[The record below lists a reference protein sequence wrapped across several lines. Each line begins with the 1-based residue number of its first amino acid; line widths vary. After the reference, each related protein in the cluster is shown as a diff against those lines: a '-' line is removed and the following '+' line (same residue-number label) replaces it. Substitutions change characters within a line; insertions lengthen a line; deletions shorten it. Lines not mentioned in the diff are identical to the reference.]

1 MAGLR
6 PPRAGARTGAGWV
19 IEDKSIR
26 PNPAAL
32 RAPDETRHCPWEVMP
47 RLCAGTPP
55 AAGVSA
61 GLDLDDLACHSITS
75 A

>member
-6 PPRAGARTGAGWV
+6 PPQAGAQTGAGWA

-26 PNPAAL
+26 PNPTAP
-32 RAPDETRHCPWEVMP
+32 RAPDETRHSPWEVML
-47 RLCAGTPP
+47 RLYAGTSPT
-55 AAGVSA
+55 AGVSA
-61 GLDLDDLACHSITS
+61 GLGRDDLACHSITS